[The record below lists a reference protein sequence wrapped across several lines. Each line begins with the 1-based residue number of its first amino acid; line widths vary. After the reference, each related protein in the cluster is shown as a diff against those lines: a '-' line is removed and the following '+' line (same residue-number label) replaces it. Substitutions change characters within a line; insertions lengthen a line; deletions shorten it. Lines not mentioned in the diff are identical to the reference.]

1 MLVSQLKSKKIA
13 IVGMGL
19 TGQSCARFLARH
31 DIDAVAFDSR
41 NLSEVDSDIRCH
53 FGPFQENQFIDFDV
67 ILLSP
72 GISLLT
78 PAIQRAIECGVEI
91 SSDIAL
97 FAAVFSGEIIG
108 VTGSNGKSTVV
119 SMLEA
124 IFREAG
130 MSVACGGNI
139 GVPALDLLEK
149 DIAIAVLELSSFQLE
164 VASNL
169 PLKAAAVLNV
179 CEDHMDRYPDFASY
193 CAAKQSIYDN
203 AEFKLANFDDKN
215 TWPTQ
220 GNANAFINREVQAN
234 GFGLQFAPAA
244 ITLDGEV
251 FIFANELKVSGIHN
265 LLNIQAACIM
275 AQQLG
280 APQSA
285 IKNALCTFEGLAHR
299 CQLIANKKGIAWVN
313 DSKATNAGATVA
325 AIKGLRP
332 LVEGE
337 LCLIAGGD
345 AKQADLS
352 SLMNCIERDVNRLIT
367 LGKDGHILA
376 AMKSDSMAVDTLQ
389 EAVKVAA
396 NKSKA
401 GDMVLLSP
409 ACASLDMFDN
419 YQHRG
424 EVFVDAVED
433 LL

>member
-1 MLVSQLKSKKIA
+1 MLVSQLKNKKIA

-19 TGQSCARFLARH
+19 TGQSCARFLVRH
-31 DIDAVAFDSR
+31 DIDAVGFDSR
-41 NLSEVDSDIRCH
+41 SLNEADFDIRCQ
-53 FGPFQENQFIDFDV
+53 FGAFQENQFIDFDV

-78 PAIQRAIECGVEI
+78 PAIRRAIECGVEI

-97 FAAVFSGEIIG
+97 FAANFSGAIIG

-124 IFREAG
+124 VFLEAQVP
-130 MSVACGGNI
+130 VALGGNI
-139 GVPALDLLEK
+139 GIPALDILDQ

-164 VASNL
+164 TVSNL

-179 CEDHMDRYPDFASY
+179 CEDHMDRYPDFQSY
-193 CAAKQSIYDN
+193 CAAKQSIFDN
-203 AEFKLANFDDKN
+203 AEFKLANIDDKN
-215 TWPTQ
+215 TWPV
-220 GNANAFINREVQAN
+220 NAKADAYIRRDNQAN
-234 GFGLQFAPAA
+234 GFGLQFSPAA
-244 ITLDGEV
+244 ITFDGEP
-251 FIFANELKVSGIHN
+251 FIFANELKITGIHN
-265 LLNIQAACIM
+265 LLNAQATCII
-275 AQQLG
+275 ASQFDV
-280 APQSA
+280 PQSE
-285 IKNALCTFEGLAHR
+285 IRNALCGFEGLAHR
-299 CQLIANKKGIAWVN
+299 CQLIAYKQGISWVN
-313 DSKATNAGATVA
+313 DSKATNVGATIA
-325 AIKGLRP
+325 AIEGLRP
-332 LVEGE
+332 LVDGE

-352 SLMNCIERDVNRLIT
+352 VLANRIERDVNRLIT

-376 AMKSDSMAVDTLQ
+376 AMKDNSVAVQTLQ

-396 NKSKA
+396 NEGKG

-424 EVFVDAVED
+424 QVFVDAVEE